1 MRRLIDLP
9 GIADLEYKALLK
21 PRMADL
27 DARTAFPDIDE
38 ACRAA
43 FGLSAE
49 EAEALARPAG
59 WDGIEDKPIA
69 KQVAQ
74 FEAEGWDVTDNKR
87 KPLRMLDHLAAPL
100 WLAARGVA
108 GSLPFVADTK
118 EEDDQDAQMARMAK
132 EAAAFRKNKV

>member
-1 MRRLIDLP
+1 LRRLIDLP

-27 DARTAFPDIDE
+27 GSRPDYPEIDE
-38 ACRAA
+38 ACVAA
-43 FGLSAE
+43 FGISAE
-49 EAEALARPAG
+49 AAEAVARPEG
-59 WDGIEDKPIA
+59 WDGIEDKLVA

-74 FEAEGWDVTDNKR
+74 AETEGWDLTAKG
-87 KPLRMLDHLAAPL
+87 KPLRMLEHLAGPF

-108 GSLPFVADTK
+108 GSLPFEADTS
-118 EEDDQDAQMARMAK
+118 EEDAQEAQLKRMAK

>member
-1 MRRLIDLP
+1 MRKLIDLP

-21 PRMADL
+21 SRMADL
-27 DARTAFPDIDE
+27 DAREAFPEIDE

-43 FGLSAE
+43 FGISAE
-49 EAEALARPAG
+49 EAENLARPAG
-59 WDGIEDKPIA
+59 WDGIEDKPIP
-69 KQVAQ
+69 KQLAQ
-74 FEAEGWDVTDNKR
+74 FEAEGWDVTNKG